1 MYRLSSCGAWACFD
15 EFNRIDLEVLSVIA
29 QQILTLNDAIRQGIQ
44 EISFEGSNIQCV
56 KGYSSFITM
65 NPGYAGRSELPDN
78 LKALFRPCAMMVP
91 DYAMISEICLYSYG
105 FNEARDLARKLVK
118 SLQISSEQLR
128 FVPTDLNLVA
138 CVGQCP
144 LISIWWHVWASAVLT
159 YRAVSSQVH
168 YDFGMRAVKSIL
180 TAAGK
185 LKLEYLQVAFILQCV
200 STNLAAEN
208 PWVDQ
213 FLHGLGGQN
222 VVRLAR

>member
-44 EISFEGSNIQCV
+44 EISFEGSNILCV

-128 FVPTDLNLVA
+128 FVPTDRNLVA
-138 CVGQCP
+138 CVGAQCRP
-144 LISIWWHVWASAVLT
+144 DIPGCQFSGALRLWDA
-159 YRAVSSQVH
+159 SSQV
-168 YDFGMRAVKSIL
+168 
-180 TAAGK
+180 
-185 LKLEYLQVAFILQCV
+185 
-200 STNLAAEN
+200 NL
-208 PWVDQ
+208 D
-213 FLHGLGGQN
+213 GGGQTEARIPAGWFHPS
-222 VVRLAR
+222 VRVY